1 MIMNDKNK
9 NTNIDSM
16 PDNPIEERKSD
27 QSNHNSI
34 NIQENSIIIEQQ
46 EKVCNTGSGD
56 LNGDRKYGHFFDSL
70 FGAEFGDAFG
80 VSGTDEY
87 LECLSLYVDER
98 LNHEVSSIDMFISKY
113 NLKRYEKKIR

>member
-9 NTNIDSM
+9 NTNTDVMS
-16 PDNPIEERKSD
+16 DNPIEERKSN

-56 LNGDRKYGHFFDSL
+56 LNRDRKCGHF

-80 VSGTDEY
+80 VSDTDEY
-87 LECLSLYVDER
+87 FECLSLYVDER
-98 LNHEVSSIDMFISKY
+98 LNNEVSSIDMFISKY